1 MNTPITSCP
10 CSTSKWAATL
20 ESTPPLMA
28 NTIRDILRV
37 YGCPTRPASLP
48 SSLPPPRRII
58 RPWKKNS
65 STAPGQFAKASS
77 NCETLF
83 DWEKKKARIAA
94 IDAEMARPEFWN
106 NQERAQSTVEERKSL
121 SSVITP
127 LDSAQKASDDL
138 AAMIEMAAEDDSF
151 AAEVPGEVAR
161 LETIVEQLKLK
172 ALLNGTHDAA
182 GAILSINARDGGTDA
197 NDWADMLLRMYTQ
210 WAQKNGYSI
219 ELLERQDSEQAGISH
234 AAIAV
239 RGPMAYGYL
248 KGETGMHRLVRISP
262 FNAEGKRQ
270 TSFAAVDVSPE
281 VSDAVEIEI
290 NPDDVRE
297 DTFRASGAGGQHVNK
312 TSSAIRLTHLPTN
325 TVVQCQSERS
335 QHKNR
340 ATAWKMLRAR
350 MARAEE
356 EKREA
361 AEAAKYQQQAKV
373 GFGSQIRNYF
383 LHPDQRVKDA
393 RTKYQQGNFHAVMDG
408 DIQGFLDSVL
418 RWRAGQPVEEDDE

>member
-1 MNTPITSCP
+1 
-10 CSTSKWAATL
+10 
-20 ESTPPLMA
+20 
-28 NTIRDILRV
+28 
-37 YGCPTRPASLP
+37 
-48 SSLPPPRRII
+48 
-58 RPWKKNS
+58 
-65 STAPGQFAKASS
+65 
-77 NCETLF
+77 
-83 DWEKKKARIAA
+83 
-94 IDAEMARPEFWN
+94 MARPGFWD
-106 NQERAQSTVEERKSL
+106 NQERAQATVEERKAL
-121 SSVITP
+121 NAVIAP
-127 LDSAQKASDDL
+127 LDSALKASDDL
-138 AAMIEMAAEDDSF
+138 GALIEMAEEDASF
-151 AAEVPGEVAR
+151 AAEVPDEVAR
-161 LETIVEQLKLK
+161 LEELLENLKLK
-172 ALLNGTHDAA
+172 ALLNGPHDAA

-197 NDWADMLLRMYTQ
+197 NDWAEMLLRMYML

-219 ELLERQDSEQAGISH
+219 ELLERQDNEQAGISH

-281 VSDAVEIEI
+281 VSDSVEIEI

-312 TSSAIRLTHLPTN
+312 TSSAIRLTHAPSGI
-325 TVVQCQSERS
+325 VVQCQSERS

-350 MARAEE
+350 MARVEE

-393 RTKYQQGNFHAVMDG
+393 RTKYQQGNFHAVLDG
-408 DIQGFLDSVL
+408 DIQGFLDSLL

>member
-1 MNTPITSCP
+1 MS
-10 CSTSKWAATL
+10 
-20 ESTPPLMA
+20 
-28 NTIRDILRV
+28 
-37 YGCPTRPASLP
+37 RP
-48 SSLPPPRRII
+48 
-58 RPWKKNS
+58 
-65 STAPGQFAKASS
+65 
-77 NCETLF
+77 
-83 DWEKKKARIAA
+83 D
-94 IDAEMARPEFWN
+94 FWG

-121 SSVITP
+121 TSVVTP
-127 LDSAQKASDDL
+127 LDTVLKSSDDL
-138 AAMIEMAAEDDSF
+138 AAMIEMAAEDESF
-151 AAEVPGEVAR
+151 AAEVPGEVTR
-161 LETIVEQLKLK
+161 LETIIEQLKLK

-248 KGETGMHRLVRISP
+248 RGETGMHRLVRISP

-312 TSSAIRLTHLPTN
+312 TSSAIRLTHVPTN

-418 RWRAGQPVEEDDE
+418 RWRAGQPVAEDGD

>member
-1 MNTPITSCP
+1 
-10 CSTSKWAATL
+10 
-20 ESTPPLMA
+20 MA
-28 NTIRDILRV
+28 
-37 YGCPTRPASLP
+37 GP
-48 SSLPPPRRII
+48 SF
-58 RPWKKNS
+58 W
-65 STAPGQFAKASS
+65 S
-77 NCETLF
+77 NQ
-83 DWEKKKARIAA
+83 D
-94 IDAEMARPEFWN
+94 
-106 NQERAQSTVEERKSL
+106 RAQATVEERKAL
-121 SSVITP
+121 TSVISP
-127 LDSAQKASDDL
+127 LENALKDSDDL
-138 AAMIEMAAEDDSF
+138 NVAIELAEEDESL
-151 AAEVPGEVAR
+151 AAEVPEHVAR
-161 LETIVEQLKLK
+161 LETVLEQLKLK
-172 ALLNGTHDAA
+172 ALLNGTHDTA

-197 NDWADMLLRMYTQ
+197 NDWAEMLLRMYMQ

-270 TSFAAVDVSPE
+270 TSFAAIDVSPE

-290 NPDDVRE
+290 NPEDVRE

-312 TSSAIRLTHLPTN
+312 TSSAIRLTHAPSGI
-325 TVVQCQSERS
+325 VVQCQSERS

-350 MARAEE
+350 MARQEE

-418 RWRAGQPVEEDDE
+418 RWRAGQPVEDDDES